1 MSLERPTR
9 SIHLYQTNTERL
21 KIVSG
26 TNVDLHMRQT
36 KLGDVYLASFGRQ
49 FVTAFW
55 SDSVDWFDVS
65 QD

>member
-26 TNVDLHMRQT
+26 TNVNLHMRQT
-36 KLGDVYLASFGRQ
+36 
-49 FVTAFW
+49 
-55 SDSVDWFDVS
+55 
-65 QD
+65 